1 MNLSRFTGL
10 SGAVDAVRSHPWVIG
25 LIILLLALSLA
36 GCGGGASTEANPNT
50 TPPNAPTYNGPP
62 SATADVQAFRINLWE
77 NIKATNRCGQCH
89 GAGGQVPMFARSDD
103 VNLAYAAANTV
114 VDLTQPADS
123 RMVIKVGGGH
133 NCWLSAN
140 SACADILTTW
150 ITNWA
155 GGASGSGT
163 QIQLVPPPLRDVG
176 ASRNF
181 PDTPPAGFAGV
192 HTLLTTFCSR
202 CHTSTAVTPQS
213 PYFASADID
222 EAYEAAKTKINL
234 DDAALS
240 RLVVRLRSEF
250 HNCWPI
256 PAGGAPNCAGS
267 ADAMQAAIQTMIGQI
282 QPTVIDPNLV
292 ISKALTLYDGTVA
305 SGGSRFD
312 GNAIAKWE
320 FKTGS
325 GATAFDTS
333 GVEPA
338 INLTLTGD
346 VTWVGGWGINVK
358 TGGKAQG
365 STASSKKLHDLI
377 QGTGEYTLEAWVAP
391 ANVAQEDAYII
402 SYSGGTAARNFTV
415 AQQQYQIEALNRS
428 STTNS
433 NGQPSVIT
441 DADDEDLQATL
452 QHVVVTF
459 DPVGGRRI
467 YVNGEFTGD
476 VDSSIPA
483 AISDWDDTFAFVLGN
498 EVSNDRQF
506 QGVYRLVVVHNRVLT
521 PAQIT
526 QNFEAGVGERYY
538 LLFSVAHLISMP
550 QSYIMFEASQYDSYS
565 YLFTKPT
572 FISLDG
578 NAMPGSIPLRGMR
591 IGENGVELKV
601 GQAYRTLDTT
611 IADASYS
618 PATGQPLS
626 SIGTVVA
633 LEKGPADDLFFLCFD
648 VLGTNQEV
656 CSSDAAPI
664 APPTVTDAVEPDIG
678 IKIFDDINASMSA
691 VTGVSP
697 LTVAATYEEIKQ
709 ALPTNE
715 AIAGF
720 SSSQQTAITQLAV
733 AYCNSLANNGAL
745 RTAVFPNFTNWNA
758 DPSVAFANQ
767 AERDKIIVPLYNRA
781 VGLNLQSQPT
791 LAAVSGELSSNSS
804 PATNLIDRLLPG
816 SANTPA
822 VVTAVCAS
830 IVGSAVTIVQ

>member
-1 MNLSRFTGL
+1 MSPSRFAGFWTVASIARSRPLAIGL
-10 SGAVDAVRSHPWVIG
+10 SAV
-25 LIILLLALSLA
+25 LLALSLA
-36 GCGGGASTEANPNT
+36 GCGGGAATEANPIT

-62 SATADVQAFRINLWE
+62 PATADVQAFRINLWE

-103 VNLAYAAANTV
+103 VNLAYEAANTV
-114 VDLTQPADS
+114 VNLSSPSDS

-133 NCWLSAN
+133 NCWLAAD

-150 ITNWA
+150 ISNWA
-155 GGASGSGT
+155 GAGGGSGT
-163 QIQLVPPPLRDVG
+163 QIRLIPPVLKDVG

-181 PDTPPAGFAGV
+181 PDTAPASFAGV
-192 HTLLTTFCSR
+192 HNLLTTFCSR
-202 CHTSTAVTPQS
+202 CHTSGAVTPQS
-213 PYFASADID
+213 PYFASPDID

-234 DDAALS
+234 DNAALS

-267 ADAMQAAIQTMIGQI
+267 ADAMQAAIQTMIDSIPLTQ
-282 QPTVIDPNLV
+282 VDPSLV

-325 GATAFDTS
+325 GATAYDTS

-338 INLTLTGD
+338 LNLTLSGD

-358 TGGKAQG
+358 MGGKAQG
-365 STASSKKLHDLI
+365 STANSKKLHDLI
-377 QGTGEYTLEAWVAP
+377 RATGEYTLEAWVAA
-391 ANVAQEDAYII
+391 ANVAQEDAYIM

-428 STTNS
+428 STTDS

-441 DADDEDLQATL
+441 AAADEDLQATL
-452 QHVVVTF
+452 QHVVITF
-459 DPVGGRRI
+459 DPVAGRRV

-476 VDSSIPA
+476 ADQNVPA

-506 QGVYRLVVVHNRVLT
+506 QGVYRLVVVHNRALT
-521 PAQIT
+521 PAQIL
-526 QNFEAGVGERYY
+526 QNFDAGVGERYY
-538 LLFSVAHLISMP
+538 LLFSVAHLISVP

-565 YLFTKPT
+565 YLFNKPT

-578 NAMPGSIPLRGMR
+578 TAMPGSIPLRGMR

-611 IADASYS
+611 ISDASYS
-618 PATGQPLS
+618 PATGQQLS
-626 SIGTVVA
+626 SIGTVIA
-633 LEKGPADDLFFLCFD
+633 LEKGPVDDLFFLCFD
-648 VLGTNQEV
+648 VLGSNQQV
-656 CSSDAAPI
+656 CSGDAI
-664 APPTVTDAVEPDIG
+664 AVPTPPVNLPAQPDIG
-678 IKIFDDINASMSA
+678 VKIFDDLNASMAA

-697 LTVAATYEEIKQ
+697 TTASVANTFNTVKQ
-709 ALPTNE
+709 ALPTSE
-715 AIAGF
+715 AIEGF
-720 SSSQQTAITQLAV
+720 SSSQQAGITQLAV
-733 AYCNSLANNGAL
+733 AYCNALSNNAGL
-745 RTAVFPNFTNWNA
+745 RSTVFPAFTNWGA
-758 DPSVAFANQ
+758 SPATAFANS

-791 LAAVSGELSSNSS
+791 LAAVSGELN
-804 PATNLIDRLLPG
+804 NLVDRLMAG
-816 SANTPA
+816 SANTTTI
-822 VVTAVCAS
+822 VTAVCAAT
-830 IVGSAVTIVQ
+830 IGSAVTTVQ